1 MELGKIDKKKLLSN
15 IKYLIDEN
23 VPIMSNLA
31 NISRLLMESFENTL
45 WCGFYLTDV
54 LGENLYLGPY
64 QGPLA
69 CTLIPFGKGVCGV
82 AAQNKVTYLV
92 PDVHKFPGHIECSS
106 LSNSEIVV
114 PIIRNDLVLGVIDM
128 DSALF
133 DNYTLEDQAL
143 LEEAALLIGELF

>member
-15 IKYLIDEN
+15 IKCLIDEN

-64 QGPLA
+64 QGSVA
-69 CTLIPFGKGVCGV
+69 CTTIKFNKGVCGT
-82 AAQNKVTYLV
+82 AAFSKQSQLV
-92 PDVHKFPGHIECSS
+92 PNVHEFEGHIACSS
-106 LSNSEIVV
+106 LSNSEVVV
-114 PIIRNDLVLGVIDM
+114 PIIKDDKVYGVIDL
-128 DSALF
+128 DSNLF
-133 DNYTLEDQAL
+133 DNYSNDDVNILECIAK
-143 LEEAALLIGELF
+143 EISKLF

>member
-92 PDVHKFPGHIECSS
+92 PDVHKFPGHIACSS

>member
-15 IKYLIDEN
+15 IKCLIDEN

-64 QGPLA
+64 QGSVA
-69 CTLIPFGKGVCGV
+69 CTTIKFNKGVCGT
-82 AAQNKVTYLV
+82 AAFSKQSQLV
-92 PDVHKFPGHIECSS
+92 PNVHEFEGHIACSS
-106 LSNSEIVV
+106 LSNSEVVV
-114 PIIRNDLVLGVIDM
+114 PIIKDDKVYGVIDL
-128 DSALF
+128 DSNEF
-133 DNYTLEDQAL
+133 NNYSLEDVKI
-143 LEEAALLIGELF
+143 LESIAEVIAKLF

>member
-15 IKYLIDEN
+15 IKCLIDEN

-69 CTLIPFGKGVCGV
+69 CTLIPFGKGVCGR
-82 AAQNKVTYLV
+82 AAQNKVSYLV
-92 PDVHKFPGHIECSS
+92 PDVHKFPGHIACSS
-106 LSNSEIVV
+106 LSNSEIVI